1 MTCADVLGLGGG
13 RGERRRLP
21 PEVWATKL
29 SKRESRA
36 PPVQLCQQAAGQTR
50 MVPDG
55 FPGDSSRH
63 VLSFGNNKGCAWGT
77 PDWRLEGSVV
87 R

>member
-21 PEVWATKL
+21 PEAWATKL

-50 MVPDG
+50 WCQMDFRETPPDMCCLLETTKDAHG
-55 FPGDSSRH
+55 EPLIG
-63 VLSFGNNKGCAWGT
+63 VLRA
-77 PDWRLEGSVV
+77 R
-87 R
+87 